1 MNAFGDAA
9 GPRFRR
15 IAWAGLAV
23 LLLAAAILNSGG
35 YHYGIGDQA
44 FYVPAVLA
52 HMEPALF
59 PRDHELIEAEDRLIL
74 FTEAI
79 AWFSETTR
87 VPLPVCFFALHVA
100 TLLLLFGAILRFGR
114 AFYASAWTA
123 AALAAAMT
131 LRHRITQTA
140 ANTLEGYFHP
150 RLLAFALGASA
161 LGAILREK
169 PLTAIALVGVAMLV
183 HPTTAL
189 FFGAMVVV
197 SIFVSRPAWRRHLL
211 ALGGAGVAAFIW
223 MAWQGPLAGRLVV
236 IDDTW
241 QGLLRVKDYLYP
253 TEWRLSAWLV
263 NLSYPMLI
271 VALFVYRRRSNVA
284 LPAERGLVAGAL
296 ALLGLFLVSLPLVA
310 ARVAL
315 AVQLQI
321 SRVFWPLD
329 FVATAYVVWV
339 LSEAPWMR
347 RFDVRRVRPAAV
359 LFALLAAAGLC
370 RGAWVT
376 FVEHPDRP
384 AISVDVPES
393 AWDDAM
399 DWLRRTPADAH
410 VLADPGHA
418 WRYGTSVRVAA
429 RRDVFLEEVKDS
441 AIGMYSREAALR
453 VLERIR
459 AAGGFNEMTPER
471 AVELAR
477 AYDIDYLVTER
488 SLALPLA
495 YANSTFRIYRLQ

>member
-1 MNAFGDAA
+1 MNTSGDAA
-9 GPRFRR
+9 RLRPGR

-23 LLLAAAILNSGG
+23 LLLTAATLNSGG

-44 FYVPAVLA
+44 FYVPAVLE

-59 PRDHELIEAEDRLIL
+59 PRDDDLIEAEDRLIL
-74 FTEAI
+74 FTEVI
-79 AWFSETTR
+79 AWFSRTTR
-87 VPLPVCFFALHVA
+87 VPLPVCFLALHVA
-100 TLLLLFGAILRFGR
+100 TLLLLFGAIIRFGLS
-114 AFYASAWTA
+114 FYASAWTA

-150 RLLAFALGASA
+150 RLLAFALGVSA
-161 LGAILREK
+161 LVAILREK
-169 PLTAIALVGVAMLV
+169 PLPAIALVGVAMLV

-189 FFGAMVVV
+189 FFGVVVAV
-197 SIFVSRPAWRRHLL
+197 SIFVLRPAWRRQLL
-211 ALGGAGVAAFIW
+211 ALGAILFAAFIR
-223 MAWQGPLAGRLVV
+223 MAWQGPLAGRFVM

-241 QGLLRVKDYLYP
+241 QAVLRVKDYLYP
-253 TEWRLSAWLV
+253 TEWGLSAWIV
-263 NLSYPMLI
+263 NLSYPVLI
-271 VALFVYRRRSNVA
+271 VAIFVWRRRSNVA

-296 ALLGLFLVSLPLVA
+296 ALLGLFLVSLPFVT

-315 AVQLQI
+315 AVQLQV
-321 SRVFWPLD
+321 SRVFWLLD
-329 FVATAYVVWV
+329 FVATVCVVWA
-339 LSEAPWMR
+339 LSEAPWWR
-347 RFDVRRVRPAAV
+347 SPARRVRPAAV
-359 LFALLAAAGLC
+359 LFALVTTASLC

-376 FVEHPDRP
+376 FVEHPNRP
-384 AISVDVPES
+384 PFSVDVPES

-410 VLADPGHA
+410 VLAHPGHA
-418 WRYGTSVRVAA
+418 WLYGTSVRVAA
-429 RRDVFLEEVKDS
+429 ARDVFLEEVKDS
-441 AIGMYSREAALR
+441 AIGMYSREAAMR

-459 AAGGFNEMTPER
+459 VVGGFNEMTPER
-471 AVELAR
+471 ALELAR

-495 YANSTFRIYRLQ
+495 YQNSTFRIYRLQ